1 MERWQTLDEII
12 AARTGIIA
20 SLSGWQHPA
29 ANGIGF
35 VPLGEEPR
43 AEHFPIVN
51 TDEHLLPGAIAS
63 AVLGYRRGT
72 CVLEVSR
79 AALDLM
85 IQRLEPAEACT
96 EVQHPN
102 LWMWRD
108 TFRSLLDEGLAG
120 HDLMIQ
126 GVEPAEAR
134 TGVQDPNLRMWGDT
148 FRSLLEAG
156 VAGRVVAVFGAS
168 LDDPVA
174 GPGDAALRAAVGRV
188 SS

>member
-1 MERWQTLDEII
+1 MEHWRTLDEII

-96 EVQHPN
+96 DVQHPN

-108 TFRSLLDEGLAG
+108 TFRSLLD
-120 HDLMIQ
+120 
-126 GVEPAEAR
+126 
-134 TGVQDPNLRMWGDT
+134 
-148 FRSLLEAG
+148 AG
-156 VAGRVVAVFGAS
+156 VAGRVVAVFVAS

-174 GPGDAALRAAVGRV
+174 GPEDAALRAAVGRV

>member
-1 MERWQTLDEII
+1 MEHWRTLDEII
-12 AARTGIIA
+12 AARTRIIA

-51 TDEHLLPGAIAS
+51 TDEHLLPGVIAS

-79 AALDLM
+79 AALDL
-85 IQRLEPAEACT
+85 IIEQLEPAEACT
-96 EVQHPN
+96 EVPHPN

-108 TFRSLLDEGLAG
+108 TFRTQLDAG
-120 HDLMIQ
+120 
-126 GVEPAEAR
+126 
-134 TGVQDPNLRMWGDT
+134 T
-148 FRSLLEAG
+148 S
-156 VAGRVVAVFGAS
+156 GRVVAVFVAS

-174 GPGDAALRAAVGRV
+174 GPEDAALRAAIGR
-188 SS
+188 